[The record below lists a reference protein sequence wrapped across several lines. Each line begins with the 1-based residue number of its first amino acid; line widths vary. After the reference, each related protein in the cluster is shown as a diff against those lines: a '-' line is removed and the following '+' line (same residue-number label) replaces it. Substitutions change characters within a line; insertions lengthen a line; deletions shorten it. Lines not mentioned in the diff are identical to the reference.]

1 MKILAEKFG
10 KNLAEK
16 ASVISSYPLQ
26 GSGSATTKEAR
37 KMKTSKLG
45 ERLGNLWDLCMKK
58 YGDMSIVA
66 LGEWSKLRQEEVKKA
81 SNEEL
86 DEFLGGRTGGS
97 PTIRVVYEEKEH
109 RRDIP
114 MGVLAKRLF
123 GLRRMVSSKA
133 DKQRQK
139 DERSVVIANAD
150 LKDLSEY
157 LVDGMRHP
165 SDVRLVKAELKKRL
179 TEGKADLPTE

>member
-45 ERLGNLWDLCMKK
+45 ERLGNLWDLCMKNH
-58 YGDMSIVA
+58 GDMSIAA
-66 LGEWSKLRQEEVKKA
+66 LGEWSKLRQAEVKKA

-86 DEFLGGRTGGS
+86 DEFLGGRSGGT

-123 GLRRMVSSKA
+123 GLRRMGCDKKA
-133 DKQRQK
+133 MVK
-139 DERSVVIANAD
+139 ERAEVIGMAD